1 MCHEL
6 PHTAPCNASDR
17 EEDGRQVGDDEGD
30 DGDDVKLMMFPFR
43 IVLVITFVRF
53 PILCFDVVIVH

>member
-17 EEDGRQVGDDEGD
+17 EEDGRQVDDD
-30 DGDDVKLMMFPFR
+30 DGDDVD
-43 IVLVITFVRF
+43 
-53 PILCFDVVIVH
+53 DVSISNSPGDNICEVSHPLF

>member
-6 PHTAPCNASDR
+6 PHTAPCNASHR

-53 PILCFDVVIVH
+53 PILCFDDVIVH

>member
-30 DGDDVKLMMFPFR
+30 AGDVVDDVSISNSPGDNICEVSHHLF
-43 IVLVITFVRF
+43 
-53 PILCFDVVIVH
+53 